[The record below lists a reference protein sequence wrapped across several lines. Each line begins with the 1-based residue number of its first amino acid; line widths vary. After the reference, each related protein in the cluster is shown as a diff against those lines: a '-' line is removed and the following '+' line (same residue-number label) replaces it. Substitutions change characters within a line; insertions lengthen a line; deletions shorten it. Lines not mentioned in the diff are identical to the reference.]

1 MFCGQE
7 FQITCLLEVLVIF
20 VVVFCT
26 WIFVS
31 EIWLSVPS
39 RKVNLLV
46 VSSSFSFILWWN
58 AMERMERMCLR
69 IFAWM
74 NDVVSVLSYGKIA
87 IKRSSMYRCA
97 RKYVVVGFVRVIM
110 L

>member
-1 MFCGQE
+1 M
-7 FQITCLLEVLVIF
+7 
-20 VVVFCT
+20 
-26 WIFVS
+26 S

-46 VSSSFSFILWWN
+46 VSSSFSFMLWWY
-58 AMERMERMCLR
+58 AIERMCLR

-87 IKRSSMYRCA
+87 KRSSMIINVSLCAEIRCGWVCSGDN
-97 RKYVVVGFVRVIM
+97 VVVM
-110 L
+110 H

>member
-1 MFCGQE
+1 M
-7 FQITCLLEVLVIF
+7 
-20 VVVFCT
+20 
-26 WIFVS
+26 S

-46 VSSSFSFILWWN
+46 VSSSFSFILWWY
-58 AMERMERMCLR
+58 AMERMCLR

-87 IKRSSMYRCA
+87 KRSSMYRCA
-97 RKYVVVGFVRVIM
+97 QKYVVVGFVRVIM

>member
-1 MFCGQE
+1 M
-7 FQITCLLEVLVIF
+7 
-20 VVVFCT
+20 
-26 WIFVS
+26 S
-31 EIWLSVPS
+31 EIWLNVPS

-46 VSSSFSFILWWN
+46 VSSSFSFMLWWY
-58 AMERMERMCLR
+58 AIERMCLR

-87 IKRSSMYRCA
+87 KRSSMYRCA

>member
-1 MFCGQE
+1 
-7 FQITCLLEVLVIF
+7 
-20 VVVFCT
+20 
-26 WIFVS
+26 
-31 EIWLSVPS
+31 
-39 RKVNLLV
+39 
-46 VSSSFSFILWWN
+46 
-58 AMERMERMCLR
+58 MERMCLR

-87 IKRSSMYRCA
+87 KRSSMYRCA

>member
-1 MFCGQE
+1 MF
-7 FQITCLLEVLVIF
+7 IIF
-20 VVVFCT
+20 VVVLYLDFC
-26 WIFVS
+26 V
-31 EIWLSVPS
+31 
-39 RKVNLLV
+39 RDLV
-46 VSSSFSFILWWN
+46 KCAFKEGEFACREFFFQFILWWY
-58 AMERMERMCLR
+58 AMERMCLR

-87 IKRSSMYRCA
+87 KRSSMYRCA